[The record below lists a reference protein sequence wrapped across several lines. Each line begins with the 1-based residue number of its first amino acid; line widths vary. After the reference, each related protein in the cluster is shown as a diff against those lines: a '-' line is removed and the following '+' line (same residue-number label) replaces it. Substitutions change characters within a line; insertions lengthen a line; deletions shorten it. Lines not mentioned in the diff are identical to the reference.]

1 MFSLDHVSLQLY
13 SVRDAMKADFAGTL
27 RRIAAMGYGAVEIA
41 SLPVSPQEAASLLA
55 ELNLVASAIHGPMPL
70 GENRQQVLDMCTAL
84 DCSYL
89 VCAYLP
95 PDEYFKDVD
104 SIKRACDMLNEANAI
119 ARQDGLTLFYHNHWW
134 EAQPVSGKPA
144 YEVMLAH
151 LDPSVLLEIDTYWI
165 QVGGLDPAQ
174 VLRQLG
180 NRARMVHLKDGP
192 ASVDL
197 AMTALGDGVI
207 NIPAV
212 LAASQA
218 EWNVVELDRCD
229 TDMLQAVECSYSYLK
244 GL

>member
-1 MFSLDHVSLQLY
+1 MFSLDHVALQLY
-13 SVRDAMKADFAGTL
+13 SVRDAMKADFEGTL
-27 RRIAAMGYGAVEIA
+27 RKVAAMGYGAVEIA
-41 SLPVSPQEAASLLA
+41 SLPVSPQQASKLLD
-55 ELNLVASAIHGPMPL
+55 ELDLVASAIHAPLPL
-70 GENRQQVLDMCTAL
+70 GENRQQVLDMCMAL

-89 VCAYLP
+89 VCPYLA
-95 PDEYFKDVD
+95 PDEHFRDAD
-104 SIKRACDMLNEANAI
+104 SIKRACDMLNEANAV
-119 ARQDGLTLFYHNHWW
+119 ARQAGLTLFYHNHWW
-134 EAQPVSGKPA
+134 EAQPVGGKPA
-144 YEVMLAH
+144 YEIMLEH
-151 LDPSVLLEIDTYWI
+151 LDPSVLLEIDAYWI

-192 ASVDL
+192 ASTEL

-218 EWNVVELDRCD
+218 EWYVVELDRCD
-229 TDMLQAVECSYSYLK
+229 TDMMQAVERSFAYLK